1 MSVELYN
8 LGWLAVNAQRA
19 YPLSETASR
28 LDSSGTFRL
37 PDSFAV
43 ALYLTLDVRSD
54 PDPLAF
60 FVSRVINTPGA
71 VVVTVSHWDGAAATE
86 FGTAVVTS
94 STHTEFAAYEFS
106 VASGFGT
113 SAGRLV
119 VGSLAEMRTAPAGA
133 FTFDQDAG
141 RIDPDCVRPY
151 LRGLTELVVSNGGD
165 LSDPITGRVVLL
177 AGTNMRL
184 GVAVGPTETVVRFD
198 AVSGEGLSVDCG
210 CEDADALSPCVRT
223 LSGVYPDSAGN
234 IDVVGGDCID
244 VTTGEAVVRL
254 SDTCAKPCC
263 GSTELDRIMD
273 DLERLAT
280 QQTSLTNFINRLET
294 MITGF
299 EMVILGSRLN
309 DQGCDN
315 PV

>member
-8 LGWLAVNAQRA
+8 LGWLQLNAQRA

-28 LDSSGTFRL
+28 LDDSGTFRL

-60 FVSRVINTPGA
+60 FVSRVINAPGA
-71 VVVTVSHWDGAAATE
+71 VVMTVSHWDGATATE
-86 FGTAVVTS
+86 FGTAVVPS
-94 STHTEFAAYEFS
+94 AIHTEFDAYEIS
-106 VASGFGT
+106 VASGFST

-119 VGSLAEMRTAPAGA
+119 VGSLAEMRTAPAGS
-133 FTFDQDAG
+133 FTFSNDAG

-151 LRGLTELVVSNGGD
+151 LRGLTELAVSNNGD
-165 LSDPITGRVVLL
+165 LSDPMTGRIVLL
-177 AGTNMRL
+177 AGTNIRL
-184 GVAVGPTETVVRFD
+184 GVSVGPTESVIRFD
-198 AVSGEGLSVDCG
+198 AVSGEGLAVDCG
-210 CEDADALSPCVRT
+210 CEDDDALSPCVRT
-223 LSGVYPDSAGN
+223 LAGVYPDSSGN
-234 IDVVGGDCID
+234 IDLVGGDCID
-244 VTTGEAVVRL
+244 VTTGTAQVKL
-254 SDTCAKPCC
+254 ADTCAKPCC
-263 GSTELDRIMD
+263 GSEQLDRIMQ

-280 QQTSLTNFINRLET
+280 QQTSLVNFINRLET

-299 EMVILGSRLN
+299 EVIILGSRLN
-309 DQGCDN
+309 DRGCNN